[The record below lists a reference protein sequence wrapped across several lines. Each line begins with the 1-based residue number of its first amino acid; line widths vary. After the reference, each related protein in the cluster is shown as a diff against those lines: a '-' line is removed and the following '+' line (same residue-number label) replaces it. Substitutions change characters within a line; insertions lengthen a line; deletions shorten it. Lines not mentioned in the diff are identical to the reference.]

1 MIEREVVR
9 DALGKLDAHFE
20 HAAMDAPGHYSKFLF
35 DQAADDA
42 EEEERL
48 RLEAVAVVGAFFAGL
63 GRTDDVMSGAV
74 RRPQAVLHLQ

>member
-9 DALGKLDAHFE
+9 DALGKLEAHFE

-48 RLEAVAVVGAFFAGL
+48 RLEAVAVVGAFFEGL
-63 GRTDDVMSGAV
+63 AEQMT
-74 RRPQAVLHLQ
+74 